1 MTPHGIFL
9 PVFCGTGPPSPI
21 MSSTGTST
29 IFTPVL
35 YFIRIRRLFTSSA
48 FLISKFWYQLCFF
61 S

>member
-1 MTPHGIFL
+1 
-9 PVFCGTGPPSPI
+9 